1 MEITSGVVIEIVNN
15 LFQATYIVG
24 FLYLFFDKKA
34 SKAFNIISYCVGT
47 LMLFTVSNY
56 YTYHELTFNHSDA
69 VFFLAILMAYSLICL
84 RGKVLLRIIM
94 PIIDYMITAVCNFGV
109 FGLFSMLGKRPF
121 IEALTF
127 SNMYRYLFM
136 IVGHATTLF
145 VYWLVLRISK
155 NRIKINN
162 FYEIVAFIIVPIV
175 SFAGIISVIVAYEH
189 TDFDPNIL
197 WYILTI
203 VVVLIINTVV
213 FWIIVDKICKD
224 NSLKTQLLLSEQREE
239 MYKTSVLM
247 TSEQLDRMSKIKHD
261 MKNQLKSVKKLIAN
275 EQYDDAIR
283 LCDDTNVDIT
293 NVHTPINTI
302 NPTLN
307 AIMNVEVDRATKL
320 GVSFKYNITDPLL
333 FVSPSDI
340 VSIIGNLCDNAIE
353 YLVHHELNNKKLSID
368 IYVRKDYYMISCKNT
383 IGVSVLES
391 NPSLKSTK
399 EDMLLHGKGIS
410 ILKDIAKKYQGE
422 VKISEENNAFEAT
435 VVIRNTQA
443 E

>member
-1 MEITSGVVIEIVNN
+1 MEISTGVVIEIVNN
-15 LFQATYIVG
+15 LIQAAYLVG
-24 FLYLFFDKKA
+24 FLYLFLDKKT
-34 SKAFNIISYCVGT
+34 SNVFNIVSYCSAT
-47 LMLFTVSNY
+47 LLIFMMSNY
-56 YTYHELTFNHSDA
+56 YTYHELTFSHSDA
-69 VFFLAILMAYSLICL
+69 VFGIAILMVYSLICL
-84 RGKVLLRIIM
+84 KGKVILRIIM
-94 PIIDYMITAVCNFGV
+94 PVVDMLISAVCSYATFN
-109 FGLFSMLGKRPF
+109 LFSLLGKRPF
-121 IEALTF
+121 VEALTF
-127 SNMYRYLFM
+127 SNVYRYMFV
-136 IVGHATTLF
+136 IVCHVTTIF
-145 VYWLVLRISK
+145 VFWLVLRISK
-155 NRIKINN
+155 KRIRINN
-162 FYEIVAFIIVPIV
+162 LYEIVAFIIVPVV
-175 SFAGIISVIVAYEH
+175 SLVGMYSVMIAYEH
-189 TDFDPNIL
+189 SDFDPNIL

-261 MKNQLKSVKKLIAN
+261 IKNQLKSVKKLIAN

-293 NVHTPINTI
+293 NVHTPITTT

-307 AIMNVEVDRATKL
+307 AIMNVEVDRATEL
-320 GVSFKYNITDPLL
+320 GLSFKYNISDPLL

-353 YLVHHELNNKKLSID
+353 YLVHHELDSKRISID
-368 IYVRKDYYMISCKNT
+368 IYVRKDYYIISCKNT
-383 IGVSVLES
+383 IGVSVLDS

-443 E
+443 G